1 MPSFSKLRDDLGD
14 DLGDQLASLQKE
26 VASLRKQVKQQ
37 SSVVYDDAS
46 ETIADLIDS
55 FLSNTK
61 GARKELYSKA
71 RYVEATAKDN
81 PVATAV
87 VGVTLIGLLI
97 ALFTSRR

>member
-1 MPSFSKLRDDLGD
+1 MTSFSKLRDNLEGDLS
-14 DLGDQLASLQKE
+14 DQLGSLQKE
-26 VASLRKQVKQQ
+26 VASLRKQVKKQ
-37 SSVVYDDAS
+37 SAQVYDDTS

-71 RYVEATAKDN
+71 RLVEATAKDN

-87 VGVTLIGLLI
+87 VGVTLLGLLI
-97 ALFTSRR
+97 AFFSRR